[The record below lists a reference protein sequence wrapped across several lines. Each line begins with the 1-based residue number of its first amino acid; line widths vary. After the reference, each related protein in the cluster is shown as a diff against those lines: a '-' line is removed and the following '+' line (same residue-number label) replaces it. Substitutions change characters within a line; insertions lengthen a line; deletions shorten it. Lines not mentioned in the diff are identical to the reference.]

1 MSAPEPAPEPAPEL
15 AYVGNDQFVAD
26 VRTLAALL
34 RADAWQAD
42 FIVGIG
48 RGGLVPA
55 VYLSHAT
62 GIALLSVDHSSK
74 VATFGDALLALLAAK
89 TAAGIRLLI
98 VDDINDSGR
107 TLRYLRTAIADG
119 GGDPD
124 RLRIAVLIDNIRSI
138 ETVDYRARTIDR
150 KLDQRWFVFPWEAMA
165 EAEATLI
172 EAAVRH
178 HA

>member
-1 MSAPEPAPEPAPEL
+1 MSAPEL

-26 VRTLAALL
+26 VRTLAGSI

-107 TLRYLRTAIADG
+107 TLRYLRNAIADG
-119 GGDPD
+119 GGKAEN
-124 RLRIAVLIDNIRSI
+124 LRIAVLIDNIRSI

-150 KLDQRWFVFPWEAMA
+150 DLDQRWFVFPWEAMA
-165 EAEATLI
+165 EGETTLV
-172 EAAVRH
+172 EAAIRH
-178 HA
+178 NA